1 MVPFSFPEPGVWEG
15 LLQWRLASEERS
27 NVRAE
32 ADAEDPGRVAA
43 LHCCLYLPFLSLSL
57 SGSQLILFT
66 GVPIKL
72 TQKAFE
78 MAGGYLRRESG
89 VTLGLSL

>member
-1 MVPFSFPEPGVWEG
+1 MRRTQAG
-15 LLQWRLASEERS
+15 LL
-27 NVRAE
+27 
-32 ADAEDPGRVAA
+32 
-43 LHCCLYLPFLSLSL
+43 PFTAVSTCPFSLSL